1 MASDWYTH
9 VSITSHVEEMRD
21 GSVMPMSERDLVVP
35 KYVHDLGSSAPH
47 RTIALG

>member
-1 MASDWYTH
+1 MQNVSMTNGASAGAPC
-9 VSITSHVEEMRD
+9 RA
-21 GSVMPMSERDLVVP
+21 GPLMPMSERDLVVP

>member
-1 MASDWYTH
+1 
-9 VSITSHVEEMRD
+9 MRNPAD
-21 GSVMPMSERDLVVP
+21 VSERDLVVP